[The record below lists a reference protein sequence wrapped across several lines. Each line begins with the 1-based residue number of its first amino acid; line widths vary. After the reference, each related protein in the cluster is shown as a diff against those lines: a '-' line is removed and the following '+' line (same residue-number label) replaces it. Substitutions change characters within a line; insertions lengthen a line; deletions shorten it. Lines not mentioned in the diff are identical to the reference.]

1 MVATNATID
10 SFVQNSMAFNILWP
24 AISWQYPA
32 SCDSP
37 DQCSPPGDA
46 ERFKVLLEKFR
57 SAIESENVLPA
68 DKMIISSKAGYE
80 KFRIYK
86 ANGETSAPSTATL
99 SSITS
104 SAPLQDPAA
113 TTSNETIFFEAN
125 STKISVV
132 PKQASDL
139 KVEIWAPVVAVVFL
153 LIIIILMIWRVKR
166 ANAKVT
172 QNSVR
177 SDRKPRNLN
186 VDDTDYE
193 KYGNNVKRRES
204 NYSQLYTA

>member
-1 MVATNATID
+1 M
-10 SFVQNSMAFNILWP
+10 
-24 AISWQYPA
+24 
-32 SCDSP
+32 
-37 DQCSPPGDA
+37 PPSI
-46 ERFKVLLEKFR
+46 R
-57 SAIESENVLPA
+57 
-68 DKMIISSKAGYE
+68 SKAGYE

-86 ANGETSAPSTATL
+86 ANGETSASSTATL
-99 SSITS
+99 NSITS

-153 LIIIILMIWRVKR
+153 LIIIILVIWRVKR

-193 KYGNNVKRRES
+193 KYGNNVQRRES
-204 NYSQLYTA
+204 NYSQLYTAYDDGYVEYGERYAEYEIPEK